1 MPFRYDLTDLRLFI
15 HVAEASNITRGA
27 RRSNMSLAAASE
39 RIREMEAT
47 LGTALLV
54 RGRRGI
60 QLTAAGSICC
70 STPGLFPNSSSRCAG
85 SSMATPKACEATFEF
100 W

>member
-15 HVAEASNITRGA
+15 HVAEASNITHGA

-39 RIREMEAT
+39 RIREMEAA
-47 LGTALLV
+47 LGTGLLV
-54 RGRRGI
+54 RGRRGV

-70 STPGLFPNSSSRCAG
+70 NTLGPFPSNSSRCAEN
-85 SSMATPKACEATFEF
+85 STATPRA
-100 W
+100 